1 MEDRARYPLFVYGTS
16 VIGEER
22 SFSDVLIIE
31 TEQVTISEN
40 FTWYTLLV
48 DNLKLPFCE
57 KAEIKMPVS
66 P

>member
-1 MEDRARYPLFVYGTS
+1 MEDRARYPLFVYGIS

-40 FTWYTLLV
+40 FT
-48 DNLKLPFCE
+48 
-57 KAEIKMPVS
+57 
-66 P
+66 